1 MGSFFIV
8 MSWRVLY
15 IEESDKL
22 SLYFDNIKVTKNDE
36 EILVPIRDIH
46 SLIVDN
52 YKILLSVH
60 LLNALSNAN
69 VNVVL
74 CGVDHLPQTIFFPLF
89 GNSNAASS
97 LKRQLKWEKLKK
109 KILHQEIVKRKIKHQ
124 KELLIAIDKTNPE
137 IEVLSKYEKEVEL
150 ADKTNR
156 EGLAAKQYFKG
167 LFGETFRRFEN
178 DIINAGLNYGYAI
191 LRSQISKTLV
201 SKGLNTTIG
210 LFHKNPTNNF
220 NLSDDLI
227 EPFRPIIDYWVYKN
241 LMTEEIFLREH
252 RLTLIE
258 QTTKDVYFKSKK
270 QTIFNTISMYLDS
283 ILSFLDTGDMNKL
296 FHPQIKYDEL

>member
-1 MGSFFIV
+1 

-22 SLYFDNIKVTKNDE
+22 SLYLDNIKIIKGDE
-36 EILVPIRDIH
+36 ELLVPINDIH

-60 LLNALSNAN
+60 LVNALSKAN

-74 CGVDHLPQTIFFPLF
+74 CGVDHLPQTILLPLF
-89 GNSNAASS
+89 GNSNAAES
-97 LKRQLKWEKLKK
+97 LKKQLEWNELNKQ
-109 KILHQEIVKRKIKHQ
+109 IAQQEIVRIKIKHQ
-124 KELLIAIDKTNPE
+124 KELLKHVEKYNLEIKTLE
-137 IEVLSKYEKEVEL
+137 KYENEVEL

-167 LFGETFRRFEN
+167 LFGGSFKRFE
-178 DIINAGLNYGYAI
+178 DDVVNAGLNYGYAV
-191 LRSQISKTLV
+191 LRAQISKTVV

-210 LFHKNPTNNF
+210 IFHKNPYNNF
-220 NLSDDLI
+220 NLSDDVI

-241 LMTEEIFLREH
+241 LKEEKLFLREH
-252 RLTLIE
+252 RLSLIN
-258 QTTKDVYFKSKK
+258 QTTKDVYFKNQKH
-270 QTIFNTISMYLDS
+270 TIFNAISLYVDS
-283 ILSFLDTGDMNKL
+283 ILFFLKSGNVDDL
-296 FHPQIKYDEL
+296 HHPQIKFNEL

>member
-1 MGSFFIV
+1 

-22 SLYFDNIKVTKNDE
+22 SLYLDNIKVIKNDE
-36 EILVPIRDIH
+36 EILVPIKDIH

-60 LLNALSNAN
+60 LLNALSHAN

-89 GNSNAASS
+89 GNSNAAAS
-97 LKRQLKWEKLKK
+97 LKKQLKWDGLRK
-109 KILHQEIVKRKIKHQ
+109 KILHQKIVRRKVKHQ
-124 KELLIAIDKTNPE
+124 KELLMAVDKHNPE
-137 IEVLSKYEKEVEL
+137 IEILSKYEKEVEL
-150 ADKTNR
+150 GDETNR

-167 LFGETFRRFEN
+167 LFGDEFKRFEN

-210 LFHKNPTNNF
+210 IFHKNPTNNF
-220 NLSDDLI
+220 NLSDDII

-241 LMTEEIFLREH
+241 LMEEEIFLRDH
-252 RLTLIE
+252 RLELIN
-258 QTTKDVYFKSKK
+258 QTTKDVYFKNTR
-270 QTIFNTISMYLDS
+270 QTIFNAISMYVDS
-283 ILSFLDTGDMNKL
+283 ILTFLDTGDVDKL
-296 FHPQIKYDEL
+296 FHPEIKYDEL